1 MIWSCDTC
9 YNPIFLWRMR
19 WKYFYLDLASP
30 GWPRTLRRTS
40 WWSTAR
46 ETYVS
51 IMDMW
56 YMLLPYFFMVN
67 TMEMFLFWFGV
78 TRMALYT
85 EKDILVKYNKRKLCL
100 HYDCVIH
107 VITVFFYGKYD
118 GNISIL
124 ILLYTTRMSFSV
136 FKAILVTPN
145 QNKNISIVFGIK
157 K

>member
-124 ILLYTTRMSFSV
+124 IFHHQDGLECREGHLDTQLE
-136 FKAILVTPN
+136 LVWIYFVYKF
-145 QNKNISIVFGIK
+145 QN
-157 K
+157 